1 MDTNERVGRVMT
13 EAVLSIDLEESAGSV
28 LRLFSGY
35 PIHHLAVLS
44 GQKVVG
50 MLSSA
55 DVMKLHAYLPKNGVP
70 PDEFIDR
77 HLSLDRMMSKPA
89 ITVQPH
95 QSVMEAAGLM
105 ASHGVHALPVVDGQD
120 RLLGMITTTD
130 IMHATLRLTPAVAD
144 APAVAGG
151 PPRDLRLTEAA
162 FERAVTGA
170 KAAVDSGHD
179 RSGMGAAVLFLQQRL
194 VALERVMQ
202 LADRYVSAGEDQ
214 SVHAALLKA
223 IEKAKSNAPGG
234 GAHSPAHLGLSSE

>member
-1 MDTNERVGRVMT
+1 MT

-35 PIHHLAVLS
+35 PIHHLPVLS

-55 DVMKLHAYLPKNGVP
+55 DVMKLHAYLPKHGVP
-70 PDEFIDR
+70 PDEYIDR
-77 HLSLDRMMSKPA
+77 HMSLDKMMSKPA

-130 IMHATLRLTPAVAD
+130 IMHATLKLTPAIAD
-144 APAVAGG
+144 VPAAAGG

-162 FERAVTGA
+162 FDRAVTGA

-214 SVHAALLKA
+214 SVHSALLKA
-223 IEKAKSNAPGG
+223 IEKAKSSAPGG
-234 GAHSPAHLGLSSE
+234 AAHSPALLGLSSE

>member
-1 MDTNERVGRVMT
+1 MSSSMDSSERVGRVMT
-13 EAVLSIDLEESAGSV
+13 EAVLSIDLEEPAGSV
-28 LRLFSGY
+28 LRLFAGY
-35 PIHHLAVLS
+35 PIHHLPVLS
-44 GQKVVG
+44 GPRVVG

-55 DVMKLHAYLPKNGVP
+55 DVMKLHAYLPKNGAP
-70 PDEFIDR
+70 PDEFLDR
-77 HLSLDRMMSKPA
+77 HLSVDKMMSKPA

-95 QSVMEAAGLM
+95 QSVRDAAELM

-130 IMHATLRLTPAVAD
+130 IMHAALKLTPPVVD
-144 APAVAGG
+144 APAAGGG

-162 FERAVTGA
+162 FDRALTGA
-170 KAAVDSGHD
+170 KAAVDGGHD

-214 SVHAALLKA
+214 SVHAALVKA

-234 GAHSPAHLGLSSE
+234 GAPPLGL